1 MQLTT
6 EKSLCEEKQK
16 LIVSKDKG
24 TSREHRAKN
33 ESGRYNV
40 RHYKLDGDI
49 VKQQKCCDYLLLND
63 TRKNAYFI

>member
-24 TSREHRAKN
+24 TSREHRAKMRV
-33 ESGRYNV
+33 EDIMSGIISWMGI
-40 RHYKLDGDI
+40 L
-49 VKQQKCCDYLLLND
+49 
-63 TRKNAYFI
+63 